1 MVAQHSSGQPP
12 RSLSSAAELQLQRAF
27 ELFHAGDPDA
37 SAALMEAVRVIGL
50 EASERGLTPEE
61 LLIAFKSIEAR
72 AAPPDARVRP
82 ERFALIRAL
91 LEAYYR

>member
-1 MVAQHSSGQPP
+1 MVAQDSSGQPP
-12 RSLSSAAELQLQRAF
+12 RPLSSAAELRLQRAF
-27 ELFHAGDPDA
+27 ELFHATDPDA
-37 SAALMEAVRVIGL
+37 SEALMEAVRAVGL

-72 AAPPDARVRP
+72 ASPRAAGGRP
-82 ERFALIRAL
+82 ERFALIRAM